1 MQFFKEA
8 DNKDKLMD
16 ALNGREITLGFTE
29 PKDFKQKMQA
39 VKTAMGIKGIEQ

>member
-29 PKDFKQKMQA
+29 PKDFKQKMQT
-39 VKTAMGIKGIEQ
+39 VKTAFGK